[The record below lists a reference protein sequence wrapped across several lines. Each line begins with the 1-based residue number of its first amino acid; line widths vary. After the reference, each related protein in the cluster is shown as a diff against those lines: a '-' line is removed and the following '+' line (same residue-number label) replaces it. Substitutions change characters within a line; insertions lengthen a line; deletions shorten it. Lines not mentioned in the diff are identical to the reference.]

1 MGQINSLPSIIH
13 PTHSPFEVKPKKD
26 PTKQQKQESPPEQK
40 QEAERQNKPD
50 DQSPHVD
57 VKA

>member
-1 MGQINSLPSIIH
+1 MGQINSLPSIIL
-13 PTHSPFEVKPKKD
+13 PTHKPFEVKPKKD
-26 PTKQQKQESPPEQK
+26 STKQQKESPHEQEQDAEQK
-40 QEAERQNKPD
+40 NRPD